1 MLENLNIAV
10 LGDYTLLENLGK
22 RGTTSDISLY
32 DRKSRDK
39 IITYIAPISFPD
51 KIQSLIQVLNMTEFV
66 ILNLKSLDKYFAEQ
80 VIALDSLEISSGF
93 ILSSYEVDTIKLN
106 QIIKDTSVANFKFI
120 DNIDSL
126 KIEIDKLTSQQK
138 DGDLII
144 PIDHSFDVKG
154 VGTVIL
160 GVIRQGKINVYDK
173 LKLLP
178 LNREILVK
186 SIQIHDDPANIA
198 FSNTRVGLSLKGVA
212 PYELERGDIIC
223 SGKEIKVSSL
233 ELEVFNFS
241 KIKYYKKEITENQN
255 FLISVGLQIKPLRIL
270 IQDSKVKLILEKPI
284 VYYSNQKF
292 IILKPDSQSTR
303 IIAKGTL
310 P

>member
-186 SIQIHDDPANIA
+186 SIQIHDDPANVA
-198 FSNTRVGLSLKGVA
+198 FSNTRVGLSLKGVSQE
-212 PYELERGDIIC
+212 ELERGDIIC

-233 ELEVFNFS
+233 ELEVLNFS

-255 FLISVGLQIKPLRIL
+255 YLISVGLQIKPLRIL
-270 IQDSKVKLILEKPI
+270 VQDSKVKLILEKPV

-303 IIAKGTL
+303 IIAKGRL

>member
-233 ELEVFNFS
+233 ELEVLNFS

>member
-212 PYELERGDIIC
+212 PDELERGDIIC

>member
-80 VIALDSLEISSGF
+80 VIALDSLDISSGF

-138 DGDLII
+138 DGDLVI

-212 PYELERGDIIC
+212 SDELERGDIIC

-255 FLISVGLQIKPLRIL
+255 YLISVGLQIKPLRIL

>member
-66 ILNLKSLDKYFAEQ
+66 ILNPKSLDKYFAEQ

-212 PYELERGDIIC
+212 PDELERGDIIC

-255 FLISVGLQIKPLRIL
+255 YLISVGLQIKPLRIL

>member
-233 ELEVFNFS
+233 ELEVLNFS

-255 FLISVGLQIKPLRIL
+255 YLISVGLQIKPLRIL

>member
-51 KIQSLIQVLNMTEFV
+51 KVQSLIQVLNMTEFV

-138 DGDLII
+138 DGDLVI

-186 SIQIHDDPANIA
+186 SIQIHDDPANVA

-212 PYELERGDIIC
+212 PDELERGDIIC
-223 SGKEIKVSSL
+223 SDKGIKVSSL

-255 FLISVGLQIKPLRIL
+255 YLISVGLQIKPLRIL